1 MTRFLT
7 TLAAVALAATAAHAE
22 PIFPVPGWS
31 YSVEFKPADGAST
44 ILLNDSVYSQNRYV
58 TYSGNLSA
66 WPVTTDYIYPRT
78 YPFTFGLGAAEVSNI
93 PPAAGTYALNAFDL
107 YWKFT
112 DKSGAS
118 QAGTARGKA
127 YGSISSPDDDPRW
140 PMRTFWLSLDSD
152 NLVVLNGVQARVKF
166 GIVDGRTDSGFPLTS
181 IFVDVERVEQ
191 PLATPEPATL
201 VLAGIGLAGLVGR
214 RLRRRS
220 A

>member
-1 MTRFLT
+1 
-7 TLAAVALAATAAHAE
+7 
-22 PIFPVPGWS
+22 
-31 YSVEFKPADGAST
+31 
-44 ILLNDSVYSQNRYV
+44 
-58 TYSGNLSA
+58 
-66 WPVTTDYIYPRT
+66 
-78 YPFTFGLGAAEVSNI
+78 
-93 PPAAGTYALNAFDL
+93 
-107 YWKFT
+107 
-112 DKSGAS
+112 
-118 QAGTARGKA
+118 
-127 YGSISSPDDDPRW
+127 
-140 PMRTFWLSLDSD
+140 MRTFWLSLDSD